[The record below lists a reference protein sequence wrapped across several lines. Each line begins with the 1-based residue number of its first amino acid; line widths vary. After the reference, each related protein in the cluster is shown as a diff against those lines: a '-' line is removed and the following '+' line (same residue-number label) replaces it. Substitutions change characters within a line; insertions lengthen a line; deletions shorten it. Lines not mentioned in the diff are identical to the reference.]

1 MGGRGGISGLAGSS
15 SVFSVADS
23 STQSSHASAISHLSS
38 PNIPDG
44 TYDLGTMKAVEYNRG
59 YQVTFCQIGDNYTPN
74 EYADKVNEFLN
85 HSSDGRTSAGK
96 FGGTPEVSFHVSNRR
111 TAIRLA
117 KKYNQVSVWDWKD
130 CNEILTGG
138 TGRRD

>member
-23 STQSSHASAISHLSS
+23 STQSFHASAVSRLSS
-38 PNIPDG
+38 SSIPDG
-44 TYDLGTMKAVEYNRG
+44 TYDISTMKAVEYNRG
-59 YQVTFCQIGDNYTPN
+59 YQVTFCQIGDNYTPE
-74 EYADKVNEFLN
+74 EYAGKVNEFLN

-130 CNEILTGG
+130 CNEIITGG

>member
-1 MGGRGGISGLAGSS
+1 MGGRGGTSGLAGSGS
-15 SVFSVADS
+15 MFSMANS
-23 STQSSHASAISHLSS
+23 STQSSHASAISRLSS
-38 PNIPDG
+38 PGVPDG
-44 TYDLGTMKAVEYNRG
+44 TYDLNTMKAVEYNRG

-130 CNEILTGG
+130 CNEIITGG